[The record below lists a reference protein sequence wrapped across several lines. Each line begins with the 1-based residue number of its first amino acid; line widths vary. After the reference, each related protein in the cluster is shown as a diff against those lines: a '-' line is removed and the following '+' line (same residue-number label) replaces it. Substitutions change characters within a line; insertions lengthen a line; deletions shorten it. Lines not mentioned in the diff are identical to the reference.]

1 MAGFIVYRNSDGA
14 PVRVLEYANF
24 SEAATDVV
32 HQVNDEELKYD
43 IFSCRDREVLAARRP
58 ELAALLRPQ
67 DPEPAKILT
76 AENDEINPELRRT
89 TMACG
94 SKPKKKP
101 IKPKK

>member
-1 MAGFIVYRNSDGA
+1 MPGFIVYRDSDGV
-14 PVRVLEYANF
+14 PVRVLEYATF

-32 HQVNDEELKYD
+32 HQENDEELKYD

-67 DPEPAKILT
+67 DPEPAKIPMV
-76 AENDEINPELRRT
+76 AIDEINPELRRT
-89 TMACG
+89 MMACG